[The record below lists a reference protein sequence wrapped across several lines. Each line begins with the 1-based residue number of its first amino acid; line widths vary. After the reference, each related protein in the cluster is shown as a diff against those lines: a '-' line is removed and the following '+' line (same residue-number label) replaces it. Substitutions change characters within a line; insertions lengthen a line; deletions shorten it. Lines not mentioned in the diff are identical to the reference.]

1 MNLTPGEGGGWTLDL
16 SAAEADNL
24 FRWMQLSAVC
34 LQTWPVVAHEILV
47 AAKNEEMI

>member
-1 MNLTPGEGGGWTLDL
+1 MDLSRKGGGWTLDL
-16 SAAEADNL
+16 SAAEADKL

-47 AAKNEEMI
+47 QAKEESLI